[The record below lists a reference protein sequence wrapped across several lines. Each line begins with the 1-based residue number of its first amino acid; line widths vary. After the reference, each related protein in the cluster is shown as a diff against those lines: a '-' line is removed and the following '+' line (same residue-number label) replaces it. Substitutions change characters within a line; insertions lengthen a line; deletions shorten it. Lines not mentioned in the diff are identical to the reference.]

1 MINTSQTTTYNLT
14 LSAEQFDALHELLDE
29 TIADYSSD
37 LDLDLVDLNDIEIY
51 QILLQMNRFTGGKY
65 QMINTNNV
73 SQNRGSEVINKLTDY
88 SDNVNM
94 YEEIIH
100 YYNTEKYT
108 VFPQIINNSCGKS
121 IN

>member
-1 MINTSQTTTYNLT
+1 
-14 LSAEQFDALHELLDE
+14 
-29 TIADYSSD
+29 
-37 LDLDLVDLNDIEIY
+37 
-51 QILLQMNRFTGGKY
+51 
-65 QMINTNNV
+65 MINTNNC
-73 SQNRGSEVINKLTDY
+73 SRIRGSEVINKLTDY

-108 VFPQIINNSCGKS
+108 GFPQIINNRCGKS

>member
-1 MINTSQTTTYNLT
+1 ML
-14 LSAEQFDALHELLDE
+14 
-29 TIADYSSD
+29 
-37 LDLDLVDLNDIEIY
+37 
-51 QILLQMNRFTGGKY
+51 
-65 QMINTNNV
+65 NTNNV

-88 SDNVNM
+88 SYNVNM

-108 VFPQIINNSCGKS
+108 VFPQIIHNSCGKS

>member
-1 MINTSQTTTYNLT
+1 
-14 LSAEQFDALHELLDE
+14 
-29 TIADYSSD
+29 
-37 LDLDLVDLNDIEIY
+37 
-51 QILLQMNRFTGGKY
+51 
-65 QMINTNNV
+65 MINTNNY
-73 SQNRGSEVINKLTDY
+73 SQIRGSEVINKLTDY
-88 SDNVNM
+88 SYNVNM